1 MRVLIKVSWPPD
13 FLTAARNAAQLATQE
28 LNSSTSPLWVHT
40 RQWLATRCDL
50 SHPEDYFLHS
60 QSLAILGFPWW
71 LEESLCGAANPSF
84 QADMMFSTINA
95 YYFTRML
102 DDMMDGHAIER
113 AAMPALYPFHLRFMR
128 PYQKYFDYSSAFW
141 CEFERILMIT
151 VEAVAGE
158 ASLEKITEE
167 DFIRF
172 SARKP
177 AAAVIP
183 LAAVCVH
190 YGRIDML
197 APWESVLTSFA
208 RWHQMRDDIMDWNSD
223 MQAGQPSWLLTEAAR
238 RRNAGE
244 PVAAWMGRE
253 GFRWAKNVMDRRIN
267 ETLEAASE
275 LKSQPLLSYI
285 EQRNELFSKQI
296 GNMIATADAF
306 AGLLAMDQ
314 R

>member
-1 MRVLIKVSWPPD
+1 LRILTEVSWPCD

-40 RQWLATRCDL
+40 RRWLATRCDL

-71 LEESLCGAANPSF
+71 LEESLRGVADPAF
-84 QADMMFSTINA
+84 QADLMFSTINA

-102 DDMMDGHAIER
+102 DDIMDGHAIER

-141 CEFERILMIT
+141 GEFERILMIT

-197 APWESVLTSFA
+197 ALWESVLTSFA
-208 RWHQMRDDIMDWNSD
+208 RWHQMRDDIMDWSSD

-238 RRNAGE
+238 RRNAEE

-253 GFRWAKNVMDRRIN
+253 GFRWAKNVMDRRIK

-275 LKSQPLLSYI
+275 LKSQALLSYI
-285 EQRNELFSKQI
+285 QQRNELFSKQI